1 VKKVSK
7 WLLYYTAC
15 VNITS
20 TLHFMVVLRDPHSKW
35 RLLPYTA
42 NLTYNGH
49 CVFCEVG
56 IKSLYMLWKDVCL
69 KGLC

>member
-1 VKKVSK
+1 MDV
-7 WLLYYTAC
+7 
-15 VNITS
+15 
-20 TLHFMVVLRDPHSKW
+20 LHYSHSKW

-56 IKSLYMLWKDVCL
+56 MKSLYMLWKDVYL
-69 KGLC
+69 KGQCLLSKTFQTLV